1 MITRRD
7 LEEYV
12 ERLHKKLSNLVDR
25 VQAHER
31 FHDSSWTMDV
41 DFRARRL
48 ELLLYEK
55 KHGLDARVMDDFNLL
70 PECLGLEIK
79 DAPARRE
86 VVKKEKK

>member
-48 ELLLYEK
+48 ESLLSEH
-55 KHGLDARVMDDFNLL
+55 KHSRDAHGMDDFKLL
-70 PECLGLEIK
+70 CDYLGVEITTTPEK
-79 DAPARRE
+79 RA
-86 VVKKEKK
+86 VKKKEI